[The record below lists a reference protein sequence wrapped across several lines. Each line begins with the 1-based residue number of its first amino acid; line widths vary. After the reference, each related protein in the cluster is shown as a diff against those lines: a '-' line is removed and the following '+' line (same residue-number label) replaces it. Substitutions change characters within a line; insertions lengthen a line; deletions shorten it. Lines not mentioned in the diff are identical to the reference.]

1 MEEKFSARLKCMRKD
16 LKIDEKIKFIKTCDY
31 QKISKHFTI
40 KLVQKN
46 CHYFCL
52 DSFFE
57 SGILC
62 VIHLSCQEK
71 NCWQSHCIYQDIL
84 F

>member
-31 QKISKHFTI
+31 QKISKYFTI

-46 CHYFCL
+46 CH
-52 DSFFE
+52 
-57 SGILC
+57 
-62 VIHLSCQEK
+62 
-71 NCWQSHCIYQDIL
+71 
-84 F
+84 